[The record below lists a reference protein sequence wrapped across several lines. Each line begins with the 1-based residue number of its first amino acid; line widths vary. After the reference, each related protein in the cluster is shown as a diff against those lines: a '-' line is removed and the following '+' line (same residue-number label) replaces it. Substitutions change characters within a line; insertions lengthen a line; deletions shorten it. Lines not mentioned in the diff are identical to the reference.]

1 MKTKIREAVLVD
13 AARSPVG
20 RAGDRGV
27 FRTIGPVDLYL
38 PVLKAVLERTKLD
51 PKLIDD
57 MIIGSAATISGAQ
70 TRNIVMVAGL
80 PQSVAG
86 CDTARQCA
94 SSTNALAIGA
104 HYIINDDADV
114 VIVGGLETMD
124 RRGPVQPW
132 QVGGRG
138 NARGG
143 GGPPPGFGAGAPA
156 GEAAKYPEGWKQAKT
171 LAPMLPPD
179 IPMWIYDM
187 GMTAEELCKRYNIG
201 RAEMDAFSQRSQE
214 LSIAAQEKGY
224 FEKEI
229 IPIKLTY
236 DDGSTEIIAKDQGPR
251 KESSLAKLATLPGA
265 YNPTGVITAGNACP
279 RSDGAGVCLLMSK
292 DKAKELGYKPLM
304 TFRHTVSVGVDPT
317 VMGIGPVPATKKIL
331 DRTGMKLSDFDVFEV
346 NEAFACVVLYW
357 IREMNA
363 TPADIAKINPYGGAV
378 AIGHPLGMTG
388 TRQCAVMANYL
399 NRTGG
404 HFGLTTLCVGG
415 GQGMASIW
423 ERENY

>member
-13 AARSPVG
+13 AARAPVG

-27 FRTIGPVDLYL
+27 FRTIGPVDMYL
-38 PVLKAVLERTKLD
+38 PVLKAVIERNKLD

-57 MIIGSAATISGAQ
+57 MVIGSAATISGAQ

-94 SSTNALAIGA
+94 SSTNAIAIAA
-104 HYIINDDADV
+104 HYIINDDADI
-114 VIVGGLETMD
+114 VIAGGLETMD

-132 QVGGRG
+132 QIGQRG
-138 NARGG
+138 AGG
-143 GGPPPGFGAGAPA
+143 GGGGRPQAMMPPGQA
-156 GEAAKYPEGWKQAKT
+156 EAKYPEGWKQAKE

-187 GMTAEELCKRYNIG
+187 GMTAEELCRRYNIG
-201 RAEMDAFSQRSQE
+201 RKEMDAFSQTSHE
-214 LSIAAQEKGY
+214 KAIAAQEKGY
-224 FEKEI
+224 FAKEI

-236 DDGSTEIIAKDQGPR
+236 DDGSTEIITKDQGPR

-265 YNPTGVITAGNACP
+265 YRQDGVITAGNSCP
-279 RSDGAGVCLLMSK
+279 RSDGAGVCLMMSK

-304 TFRHTVSVGVDPT
+304 TFRHTVAVGVDPT

-388 TRQCAVMANYL
+388 TRQAAVMANYL

-404 HFGLTTLCVGG
+404 RFGLTTLCVGG

>member
-1 MKTKIREAVLVD
+1 MKTKTREAVLVD
-13 AARSPVG
+13 AARAPVG

-27 FRTIGPVDLYL
+27 FRTIGPVDMFL
-38 PVLKAVLERTKLD
+38 PVLKAVIERNKLD

-57 MIIGSAATISGAQ
+57 ICIGSAATITGAQ
-70 TRNIVMVAGL
+70 TRNIILVAGL

-86 CDTARQCA
+86 NDTARQCA
-94 SSTNALAIGA
+94 SSTHAIAVAA
-104 HYIINDDADV
+104 HYIINDDADI
-114 VIVGGLETMD
+114 VIAGGLETMD

-132 QVGGRG
+132 QIGQRG
-138 NARGG
+138 SARG
-143 GGPPPGFGAGAPA
+143 GGPPPGAGFGAPA
-156 GEAAKYPEGWKQAKT
+156 GEAAKYPEGWKQAKS
-171 LAPMLPPD
+171 LAPMLPPE

-201 RAEMDAFSQRSQE
+201 RKEMDAFSQTSHE
-214 LSIAAQEKGY
+214 KAIAAQEKGY
-224 FEKEI
+224 FAKEI
-229 IPIKLTY
+229 IPITLTY
-236 DDGSTEIIAKDQGPR
+236 DDGSTEVISKDQGPR
-251 KESSLAKLATLPGA
+251 KESSLEKLATLPGA
-265 YNPTGVITAGNACP
+265 YNPTGVITAGNSCP
-279 RSDGAGVCLLMSK
+279 RSDGAGVCLMMSK

-304 TFRHTVSVGVDPT
+304 TFRHTVAVGVDPT

-388 TRQCAVMANYL
+388 TRQAAVMANYL

-404 HFGLTTLCVGG
+404 RFGLTTLCVGG

>member
-1 MKTKIREAVLVD
+1 MKKKIREAVLVD

-27 FRTIGPVDLYL
+27 FRTIGPVDLFT
-38 PVLKAVLERTKLD
+38 PVLKAVIERNKLD

-57 MIIGSAATISGAQ
+57 ICIGSAATISGAQ
-70 TRNIVMVAGL
+70 TRNILLTAGL
-80 PQSVAG
+80 PDSIAG

-94 SSTNALAIGA
+94 SSTNAIANAA
-104 HYIINDDADV
+104 HYIINDDADI
-114 VIVGGLETMD
+114 VIAGGLETMD

-132 QVGGRG
+132 QIGQRG
-138 NARGG
+138 SARPG
-143 GGPPPGFGAGAPA
+143 GGPPRAAAPG
-156 GEAAKYPEGWKQAKT
+156 EEQKYPEGWKQAKS
-171 LAPMLPPD
+171 LMPMLPPH

-187 GMTAEELCKRYNIG
+187 GMTAEELCKRYGIG
-201 RAEMDAFSQRSQE
+201 RKEMDEFSQTSHE
-214 LSIAAQEKGY
+214 KAIAAQEKNY
-224 FEKEI
+224 FDKEI

-236 DDGSTEIIAKDQGPR
+236 DDGSTEVIAKDQGPR
-251 KESSLAKLATLPGA
+251 KESSLAKLSTLPGA
-265 YNPTGVITAGNACP
+265 YNPTGVITAGNSCP

-292 DKAKELGYKPLM
+292 EKAKELGYKPLM
-304 TFRHTVSVGVDPT
+304 TFHSTVSVGVDPT

-331 DRTGMKLSDFDVFEV
+331 ERTGMKLSDFDVFEV

-357 IREMNA
+357 IREMHA
-363 TPADIAKINPYGGAV
+363 TPADIAKVNPYGGAV

-388 TRQCAVMANYL
+388 TRQAAVMANYL

-404 HFGLTTLCVGG
+404 RFGLTTLCVGG